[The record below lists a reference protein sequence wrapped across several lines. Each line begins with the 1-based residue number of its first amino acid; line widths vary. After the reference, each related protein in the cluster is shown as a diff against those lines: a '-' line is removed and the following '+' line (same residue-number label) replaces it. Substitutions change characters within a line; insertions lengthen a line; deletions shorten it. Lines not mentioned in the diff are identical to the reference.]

1 MPLVIAVLMI
11 TLVATKAESHNMG
24 AVCFGYMMD
33 ITTLIASLLTYHYRH
48 KCSGS

>member
-24 AVCFGYMMD
+24 AVFRD
-33 ITTLIASLLTYHYRH
+33 ERQLRPVA
-48 KCSGS
+48 